1 VIERSHFDYKNKKAM
16 SASSKFLGGL
26 LVGTA
31 VGVVTGL
38 LMAPTSGTQTRKSI
52 VRKSKVYSQQAVDA
66 VRQYL
71 EGLKNKSKGEG
82 YAANQELIDRLERD
96 ANL

>member
-1 VIERSHFDYKNKKAM
+1 M

-31 VGVVTGL
+31 VGVVTGML
-38 LMAPTSGTQTRKSI
+38 LAPTSGNQARQNIAKRS
-52 VRKSKVYSQQAVDA
+52 RVYSQQAIDA

-71 EGLKNKSKGEG
+71 ENMKGKVKQGDMGYEGSRELLDKLKHDTGSS
-82 YAANQELIDRLERD
+82 RF
-96 ANL
+96 

>member
-1 VIERSHFDYKNKKAM
+1 M

-31 VGVVTGL
+31 VGVVTGML
-38 LMAPTSGTQTRKSI
+38 LAPTSGNQARQNIAKRS
-52 VRKSKVYSQQAVDA
+52 RVYSQQAIDA

-71 EGLKNKSKGEG
+71 DNMKGKVKQGDMGYEGSRELLDKLKH
-82 YAANQELIDRLERD
+82 D
-96 ANL
+96 AGSSRF

>member
-1 VIERSHFDYKNKKAM
+1 M

-31 VGVVTGL
+31 VGVVTGML
-38 LMAPTSGTQTRKSI
+38 LAPTSGNQARQNIAKRS
-52 VRKSKVYSQQAVDA
+52 RVYSQQAIDA

-71 EGLKNKSKGEG
+71 ENMRGKMKQGDMGYEGSRELLDKLKHDTGS
-82 YAANQELIDRLERD
+82 RF
-96 ANL
+96 